1 MGLLTTLS
9 GYFTPA
15 FLVMSPIL
23 SYSDQALSMHRNKT
37 SAGFSLD
44 IPLIMLVASL
54 LRIFYYPGA
63 KYDLALLLQSIVA
76 VCMQVILLKIALEH
90 RPAPSSRG
98 GDAAVPFA
106 KVHETHTQRPFNFWQ
121 WKSPRPYWQFL
132 ISLCVGLVIC
142 ELLLAPVPWAYQP
155 YSSLIG
161 YIGLG
166 VEAMLPVPQILTN
179 AQLRS
184 CKGFRVSV
192 LINWLAGDAMKLFWF
207 FTSSSTIPWA
217 FKLCGIFQSCCDSFL
232 GVQYWMYGDGAP
244 EPKDHELA
252 TRSQELQ
259 TDAFS
264 TSSGNVP
271 RNPASG
277 RRTSVLNPEKKI

>member
-9 GYFTPA
+9 GYLTPA
-15 FLVMSPIL
+15 FLVLSPIL

-63 KYDLALLLQSIVA
+63 KYDIALLLQSVIA
-76 VCMQVILLKIALEH
+76 VFMQVILLKIALDH
-90 RPAPSSRG
+90 RPAHSSRG

-106 KVHETHTQRPFNFWQ
+106 KVNETHTQRPFNFWQ

-132 ISLCVGLVIC
+132 IFLCLGLMTC

-179 AQLRS
+179 AQLGS
-184 CKGFRVSV
+184 CKGFRLSV
-192 LINWLAGDAMKLFWF
+192 LVNWLAGDAMKLFWF

-232 GVQYWMYGDGAP
+232 GVQYWMYGDGVP

-252 TRSQELQ
+252 TRSHETQV
-259 TDAFS
+259 DAFS

-277 RRTSVLNPEKKI
+277 RRTSVLNPEKQI